1 MRFTKKAAENAA
13 RTKRRAFALALG
25 LAAGGS
31 GLAQAANEASDTPV
45 VLLPDDYELMKN
57 GVVVFKLETGENLSL
72 TADQ

>member
-1 MRFTKKAAENAA
+1 MRVTKKAAENAA

-45 VLLPDDYELMKN
+45 VLLPDDYELMKKRRR
-57 GVVVFKLETGENLSL
+57 GVQAGDRREP
-72 TADQ
+72 

>member
-1 MRFTKKAAENAA
+1 MRVTKKAAENAA
-13 RTKRRAFALALG
+13 RTKRRAFALA